1 MIVIPAIDL
10 RGGQCVRLLRGDFAH
25 ETVYGDDPVAMAHHW
40 AEAGAAILH
49 VVDLDGSV
57 AGAPRQTALIAAICA
72 AIPIPVEVGGGLRTL
87 PDIAGTLA
95 AGVHRVVLGTAA
107 IENPDLV
114 AAALAVHGPERIVLG
129 LDARDGYVA
138 TGGWLATSNVRAVD
152 LARAMA
158 ERGVRRVVATDIS
171 RDGMRTGP
179 NVAFLTEVATSGLAV
194 IASGDVKDRS
204 HLALLATI
212 PGVEAVI
219 TGTALYTGDL
229 TLGPDEWEIPAP
241 ASTSVASPTL
251 P

>member
-10 RGGQCVRLLRGDFAH
+10 RGGRCVRLLHGDFAH
-25 ETVYGDDPVAMAHHW
+25 ETVYGDDPVAMARHW
-40 AEAGAAILH
+40 AAMGATILH
-49 VVDLDGSV
+49 VVDLDGAA
-57 AGAPRQTALIAAICA
+57 AGSPQQTALIAAICA
-72 AIPIPVEVGGGLRTL
+72 AIAIPVEVGGGLRTEG
-87 PDIAGTLA
+87 DIAATIA
-95 AGVHRVVLGTAA
+95 AGAHRVVLGTAA
-107 IENPDLV
+107 IENPNLV
-114 AAALAVHGPERIVLG
+114 MAALAAYGPERIILG

-158 ERGVRRVVATDIS
+158 ERGVYRVVATDIA

-179 NVAFLTEVATSGLAV
+179 NVEFLAEVATSGLAV
-194 IASGDVKDRS
+194 IASGGIKDRG

-229 TLGPDEWEIPAP
+229 ILCPGEWEI
-241 ASTSVASPTL
+241 SPSA
-251 P
+251 

>member
-10 RGGQCVRLLRGDFAH
+10 RGGKCVRLLHGDFSR
-25 ETVYGDDPVAMAHHW
+25 ETVYGDDPVAMARHW
-40 AEAGAAILH
+40 ADAGATILH

-57 AGAPRQTALIAAICA
+57 AGSPQQTALIAAICA

-87 PDIAGTLA
+87 ADVEATLA
-95 AGVHRVVLGTAA
+95 AGVSRVVLGTAA
-107 IENPDLV
+107 IENPALV
-114 AAALAVHGPERIVLG
+114 TAALAAHGPERIVLG

-138 TGGWLATSNVRAVD
+138 TGGWLETSSVRAVD

-158 ERGVRRVVATDIS
+158 ERGVRRVVATDIG

-179 NVAFLTEVATSGLAV
+179 NVDFLAEVATSGLAV
-194 IASGDVKDRS
+194 IASGGVKDRS
-204 HLALLATI
+204 HLALLTTV

-229 TLGPDEWEIPAP
+229 TLGPGEWELSTHPA
-241 ASTSVASPTL
+241 
-251 P
+251 

>member
-10 RGGQCVRLLRGDFAH
+10 RGGKCVRLLRGDFAR
-25 ETVYGDDPVAMAHHW
+25 ETVYGDDPVAMARHW
-40 AEAGAAILH
+40 AGAGATILH
-49 VVDLDGSV
+49 VVDLDGAA
-57 AGAPRQTALIAAICA
+57 AGSPQQTALIASICA

-87 PDIAGTLA
+87 ADVDATLEAGA
-95 AGVHRVVLGTAA
+95 ARVVLGTAA
-107 IENPDLV
+107 IENPALV
-114 AAALAVHGPERIVLG
+114 IAALAAHGPERIVLG

-138 TGGWLATSNVRAVD
+138 TGGWLATSSVRAVD

-179 NVAFLTEVATSGLAV
+179 NMEFLADVTTSGLAV
-194 IASGDVKDRS
+194 IASGGVKDRG
-204 HLALLATI
+204 HLALLATV

-229 TLGPDEWEIPAP
+229 TLGPGEWEIHASHPA
-241 ASTSVASPTL
+241 
-251 P
+251 

>member
-10 RGGQCVRLLRGDFAH
+10 RGGRCVRLLRGDFAR
-25 ETVYGDDPVAMAHHW
+25 ETVYGDDPVAMARHW
-40 AEAGAAILH
+40 AAAGATILH

-57 AGAPRQTALIAAICA
+57 AGSPQQTALIASICA

-87 PDIAGTLA
+87 TDVDATLA
-95 AGVHRVVLGTAA
+95 AGVARVVLGTAA
-107 IENPDLV
+107 IENPELV
-114 AAALAVHGPERIVLG
+114 TAALAAHGPERIVLG

-138 TGGWLATSNVRAVD
+138 TGGWLETSSVRAVD

-158 ERGVRRVVATDIS
+158 GRGVRHVVATDIR

-179 NVAFLTEVATSGLAV
+179 NVEFLAEVATSGLAV
-194 IASGDVKDRS
+194 IASGGVKDRG
-204 HLALLATI
+204 HLALLATT

-229 TLGPDEWEIPAP
+229 TLGPGEWQVPAP
-241 ASTSVASPTL
+241 DSA
-251 P
+251 